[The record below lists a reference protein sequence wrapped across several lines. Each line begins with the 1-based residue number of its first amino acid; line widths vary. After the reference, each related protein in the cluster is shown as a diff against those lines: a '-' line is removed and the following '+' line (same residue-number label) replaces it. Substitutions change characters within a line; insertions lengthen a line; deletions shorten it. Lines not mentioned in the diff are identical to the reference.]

1 MYLEEKK
8 GHSLNSHDSIG
19 LQPWLNYKPWSYNAG
34 TDQPC
39 NVRMAGTED
48 AVLHKILE
56 ASLMESQGSLYAT
69 HDTPEHTLQ
78 RRTTFLLLFTEPR
91 YAP

>member
-1 MYLEEKK
+1 MYLEETK
-8 GHSLNSHDSIG
+8 GHSLNSHNSIG

-48 AVLHKILE
+48 AVLQQNPRSI
-56 ASLMESQGSLYAT
+56 T
-69 HDTPEHTLQ
+69 HGITRQFVRHT
-78 RRTTFLLLFTEPR
+78 
-91 YAP
+91 